1 MSLRPRIC
9 IALGLSLWL
18 FVQVQWADAL
28 QGVSALPDPT
38 SASHPQQSAQA
49 PALAGAWASA
59 SDAVGLIRL
68 DLTVHDEKG
77 NPVSGLA
84 ATDFTLLENE
94 KLNKI
99 LSFRAFDRV
108 SKTSDAA
115 VELIL
120 FLDTINLSNAQ
131 ISVEEREVAK
141 FLRQNGGHLAQP
153 VSLFWLAP
161 SGLWVTPQAQPSVDG
176 NGLAAGLEHS
186 GKLRPVWST
195 KSAESPEN
203 AGASIQFSLNFLSLR
218 AFGLIA
224 AEERQK
230 PGRKLLVWIGPDLTM
245 GTGTTKNLFGAV
257 VWFSTLL
264 REARI
269 SLYSLSV
276 GQTEQ
281 RPVQYLQPPPSYEA
295 YVRGV
300 KEARQ
305 AMLIHLDRKVLAL
318 ESGGR
323 VMDPSLDLA
332 SQIKSCVADVGS
344 WYVLTFDP
352 EPADR
357 PDEYHNLRVQVGKPG
372 LTASTNTGF
381 YDQPYYEDRPTIAS
395 KRVSVDQLTA
405 LLATTHGSSDK
416 EMARQ
421 LSDMELTERLRSA
434 KLISLEAELQGN
446 KARQALVA
454 LADASAFLDPPVSE
468 IAAEDPPDAAEQR
481 EMQSKVVAYLTK
493 TIPKLPN
500 FFATRTTMFYAETA
514 ANYEQ
519 AGEPGVGYQP
529 LHMTEISK
537 ATLLVRDG
545 KEVADSGST
554 KSRKP
559 KPSDNNLTTYGTFGP
574 ILGTVIL
581 DAADGSGLTW
591 SRWEQGAD
599 GRRAT
604 FSFTVPSEK
613 SHYTV
618 STCCLPDGDG
628 TVDFHKLVGYHGD
641 ITIDPETGTIFR
653 LAVEADL
660 KQIVPLIRSDVMV
673 EYGPVRIGQ
682 KLYICPVRSVSIM
695 RGRTIRL
702 TRLWDAGYRTFAPF
716 VTHLND
722 ATFGE
727 YHAFGAESRMLPG
740 FSLDPEFAQ
749 VSVDA
754 ERLRC
759 ALKDRAPR
767 SLNRQ
772 AAAGTGIYR

>member
-1 MSLRPRIC
+1 MKILVLL
-9 IALGLSLWL
+9 LGA
-18 FVQVQWADAL
+18 VAI
-28 QGVSALPDPT
+28 LPGQ
-38 SASHPQQSAQA
+38 AMSAQA
-49 PALAGAWASA
+49 PARTGAWASA
-59 SDAVGLIRL
+59 SDAVGLIQL

-77 NPVSGLA
+77 GPVSGLA
-84 ATDFTLLENE
+84 ATDFTLLEND
-94 KLNKI
+94 KPDKI
-99 LSFRAFDRV
+99 LSFRAFDGV
-108 SKTSDAA
+108 SNTSDPP

-120 FLDTINLSNAQ
+120 FLDTINLSNQQTALVQ
-131 ISVEEREVAK
+131 REAEK

-153 VSLFWLAP
+153 TSLFWLAA
-161 SGLWVTPQAQPSVDG
+161 SGLWVAPQAQPSVDG
-176 NGLAAGLEHS
+176 NGLAAVLEHS
-186 GKLRPVWST
+186 RMLRSIWST
-195 KSAESPEN
+195 KSAESAES
-203 AGASIQFSLNFLSLR
+203 AGAAVPPSPLR

-245 GTGTTKNLFGAV
+245 GTGTTKNLFGAI

-276 GQTEQ
+276 GQTEE
-281 RPVQYLQPPPSYEA
+281 RPIQYFQPPPSYEA
-295 YVRGV
+295 YVKGV

-305 AMLIHLDRKVLAL
+305 AILIALDRKVIAL
-318 ESGGR
+318 QSGGR

-332 SQIKSCVADVGS
+332 RQINSCVADVGT

-352 EPADR
+352 QPADR
-357 PDEYHNLRVQVGKPG
+357 PDDYHDLRVQVGKAG
-372 LTASTNTGF
+372 LKASTNTGF

-395 KRVSVDQLTA
+395 RRVSVEQLGE
-405 LLATTHGSSDK
+405 LLATAHSGSDA

-421 LSDMELTERLRSA
+421 LSGMELTERLSNA
-434 KLISLEAELQGN
+434 KFLSLEAGLRGN

-454 LADASAFLDPPVSE
+454 LADASAFLDPPAEE
-468 IAAEDPPDAAEQR
+468 IPAEGPPAAAAQR

-500 FFATRTTMFYAETA
+500 FFATRTTVFYAETTA
-514 ANYEQ
+514 QYEQ
-519 AGEPGVGYQP
+519 AGEPGVGYQA
-529 LHMTEISK
+529 LHVTEVSK
-537 ATLLVRDG
+537 DTMLIRDG

-554 KSRKP
+554 KRRKP

-591 SRWEQGAD
+591 SHWEQGAD
-599 GRRAT
+599 GRRAV
-604 FSFTVPSEK
+604 FRFTVPPEK

-618 STCCLPDGDG
+618 TSCCLPDGDG
-628 TVDFHKLVGYHGD
+628 TIAFYKLVGYHGE
-641 ITIDPETGTIFR
+641 ITIDPATGTIFR
-653 LAVEADL
+653 LTQAANL
-660 KQIVPLIRSDVMV
+660 KTAVPLARSDVMV

-682 KLYICPVRSVSIM
+682 KMYICPVRSVSIM

-702 TRLWDAGYRTFAPF
+702 IGLWDAGFRTFAPF

-727 YHAFGAESRMLPG
+727 YHAFGTESRMLPG
-740 FSLDPEFAQ
+740 YSLQPE
-749 VSVDA
+749 
-754 ERLRC
+754 
-759 ALKDRAPR
+759 
-767 SLNRQ
+767 
-772 AAAGTGIYR
+772 